1 MSNTKLPARLLDTS
15 AIPTL
20 NVTGDLTVDTTT
32 LKVDTTNNRV
42 GIGIASPSRK
52 LHIKDNGQ
60 IKLENTGTSAWAGLD
75 IHTSVGTNNYDMYM
89 GMLDSNGR
97 FFIDVNSNGEDLTIL
112 QDGNVGI
119 GNTAPSDY
127 YSAFDNLVIGTTG
140 ANGLTIVS
148 STNQVGTVAF
158 ADGTTGDQAYR
169 GYAQYDHTTDKLL
182 LGTAGSNR
190 LEIDSS
196 GNVDIGGNVTAP
208 NLINIATHAVK
219 QNTTAREFMSI
230 KNTGTGTGDYLEI
243 KLFNDNDDYTV
254 LGTIGS
260 NYNSADWAGSSYLYS
275 NRQLRIKSS
284 NEIKFYTG
292 GFTHPTNLR
301 LTVDSGGSI
310 VQQDSM
316 VAGSSGNKALIKPKS
331 SAATTDTAA
340 AIAIQQATTEG
351 DTIIFA
357 DYDPYVEYGISALNA
372 TDELIFT
379 AGTASNAVT
388 GRSNRTYYN
397 NAGST
402 RTAYTK
408 FYFNLHSADLG
419 LGGDIVPNAG
429 HGINFGN
436 SSPSP
441 NGSTSANSNILDDYE
456 EGTWTPTLINGGTI
470 HATYAATYTKVGRL
484 VHINM
489 YIAMTVPND
498 NNQFNI
504 GGLPYTPNGG
514 SSNYTTVSMG
524 YYGAG
529 NLQVAQNGIV
539 HATAAYIYIH
549 RADGTSATV
558 KNSMMYAN
566 GWSSSNGFIV
576 SGCYVHA

>member
-1 MSNTKLPARLLDTS
+1 MANTKLPSRLLDTS
-15 AIPTL
+15 AVPAL

-42 GIGIASPSRK
+42 GIGIASPARS

-89 GMLDSNGR
+89 GMLDGNGR

-148 STNQVGTVAF
+148 STNQVGTVSF

-169 GYAQYDHTTDKLL
+169 GYVQYDHTTDKLV
-182 LGTAGSNR
+182 LGTAGNDR

-196 GNVDIGGNVTAP
+196 GNVTAP
-208 NLINIATHAVK
+208 NLINIATHAGR
-219 QNTTAREFMSI
+219 QTTTAREFMSI
-230 KNTGTGTGDYLEI
+230 KNTGTGTGDYCEL
-243 KLFNDNDDYTV
+243 KLFNDNDDYIV

-275 NRQLRIKSS
+275 DRELRIKSQ

-292 GFTHPTNLR
+292 GFTHTANHR
-301 LTVDSGGSI
+301 LTVTSNGSI
-310 VQQDSM
+310 IQESSM
-316 VAGSSGNKALIKPKS
+316 VAGSSGNHALIKPRS
-331 SAATTDTAA
+331 GSATTSTTA
-340 AIAIQQATTEG
+340 AIAIQQATSEG

-357 DYDPYVEYGISALNA
+357 DYDPYVEYGISALNQ

-379 AGTASNAVT
+379 AGSSSNPVT

-397 NAGST
+397 NAGSA

-441 NGSTSANSNILDDYE
+441 NGGASGSSNILDDYE

-470 HATYAATYTKVGRL
+470 HSTYAATYTKVGRL

-489 YIAMTVPND
+489 YIAMSVPND
-498 NNQFNI
+498 NNMFQI

-514 SSNYTTVSMG
+514 GNNYTTASMG
-524 YYGAG
+524 YYGSG
-529 NLQVAQNGIV
+529 NLQVAQNSII
-539 HATAAYIYIH
+539 HASAAYIYIH